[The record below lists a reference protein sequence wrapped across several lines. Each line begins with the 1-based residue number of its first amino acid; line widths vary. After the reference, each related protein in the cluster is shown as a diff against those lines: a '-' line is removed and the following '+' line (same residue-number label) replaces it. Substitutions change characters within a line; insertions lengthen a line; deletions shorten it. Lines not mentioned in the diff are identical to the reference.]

1 MSIKN
6 TYGYFWCEMSGI
18 GARIKEIRKDLLQ
31 DELAARLNVSK
42 MTVGRW
48 ERGEREP
55 DYSNLVAILK
65 EFSSINPGWLLTGE
79 GPKELDV
86 ALQLL
91 TNVIMEVE
99 GVLDEEDLV
108 LAPAK
113 KAKLITYLYSQKMR
127 GQPFGNFAS
136 HIQAILGLM

>member
-1 MSIKN
+1 
-6 TYGYFWCEMSGI
+6 MSGI

-55 DYSNLVAILK
+55 DYSNIVAILK

-99 GVLDEEDLV
+99 GVLNEKGSV
-108 LAPAK
+108 LAPVK
-113 KAKLITYLYSQKMR
+113 KAKLITYLYKQKLS
-127 GQPFGNFAS
+127 GQPLDDFES